1 MHQDLSIA
9 QAGSH
14 WISGLEGVSS
24 RRIEFEIPPVVDL
37 LLVLAVDHP
46 LQESNRN
53 NGQSTAGRNNLAEVS
68 EAARVQLPL
77 RYRR

>member
-9 QAGSH
+9 QAEH

-24 RRIEFEIPPVVDL
+24 RRIEIPPVVDL